1 MTLSATTDELT
12 AILPSPSKISVDNM
26 EDKDGII
33 TIFTADSPIKLQSG
47 ETTILITP
55 EGIEMEAPDI
65 SLTAEAAV
73 EVEAGADFD
82 LTVGGAVEVE
92 SSDIS
97 ITALAVEVEAALFTV
112 A

>member
-1 MTLSATTDELT
+1 MPSIESETGDIILSLPPLAYVENDPETGYTIFSPELPVT
-12 AILPSPSKISVDNM
+12 ISVD
-26 EDKDGII
+26 
-33 TIFTADSPIKLQSG
+33 
-47 ETTILITP
+47 ETVVEISA

>member
-1 MTLSATTDELT
+1 MVALPNGVQCGLNLHRRRAMT
-12 AILPSPSKISVDNM
+12 
-26 EDKDGII
+26 
-33 TIFTADSPIKLQSG
+33 TIFNADSPIKLQSG

-92 SSDIS
+92 
-97 ITALAVEVEAALFTV
+97 AALFTV
-112 A
+112 E